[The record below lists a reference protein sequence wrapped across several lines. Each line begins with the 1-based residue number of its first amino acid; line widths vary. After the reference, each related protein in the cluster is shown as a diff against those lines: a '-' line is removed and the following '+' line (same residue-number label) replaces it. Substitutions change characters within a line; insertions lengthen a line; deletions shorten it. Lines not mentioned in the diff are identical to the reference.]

1 MTGLK
6 DEDIIDPDD
15 AKTLLLNPD
24 APLERRTK
32 ALFWIDDEDP
42 DAQEAV
48 YQLATG
54 PLERGAWRDALLPVA
69 GSIRWEDDGRK
80 AVLAPILFHGAL
92 DILEENRL
100 DDPSQDQNLQAI
112 LRASLVLRPGPL
124 TGDAVN
130 PLLPILRH
138 ERAAARKGA
147 LAGLLLGS
155 VPIPAET
162 ETVGHDVH
170 AELAHLAE
178 ALLSTEYAA
187 ERFAQGV
194 HAFLAAALL
203 DAPTIA
209 HLTPERIGNAR
220 KLGLERCST
229 ELSAF
234 LQCWINCGVPEP
246 RRTKLAALATAFEAA
261 RPAFGI
267 GQLRE
272 SRSIFFGK
280 LA

>member
-24 APLERRTK
+24 TPLERRTK
-32 ALFWIDDEDP
+32 ALFWIDGEDP
-42 DAQEAV
+42 GVQDAV
-48 YQLATG
+48 YRLATG

-69 GSIRWEDDGRK
+69 GGIRWEDDGRK

-92 DILEENRL
+92 DILEENRR
-100 DDPSQDQNLQAI
+100 DDPGQDQNLLAM

-124 TGDAVN
+124 TGDAIN

-147 LAGLLLGS
+147 LAGLLVGS
-155 VPIPAET
+155 VPTPAET
-162 ETVGHDVH
+162 GTIDRGVF
-170 AELAHLAE
+170 AELARLAE
-178 ALLSTEYAA
+178 ALLSKEETA
-187 ERFAQGV
+187 ERFVQGMD
-194 HAFLAAALL
+194 AFLAAALL
-203 DAPTIA
+203 EAPTIA
-209 HLTPERIGNAR
+209 HLTPERIGEAR
-220 KLGLERCST
+220 TRGLERCST

-234 LQCWINCGVPEP
+234 LRCWITCGVPEP
-246 RRTKLAALATAFEAA
+246 RRTKLAVLAAAFEAA

-267 GQLRE
+267 KPLCE
-272 SRSIFFGK
+272 SQSFFFGK